1 MEIHYPTMNLRSSF
15 IVACSIALTFNL
27 SADEVEESINEALK
41 LYKEGKLTEA
51 SASLQIAVNGIN
63 EKKGGNISNA
73 LPEKI
78 GEWKGGEVNNS
89 NALSILGGGTTV
101 ERKYTKGEREA
112 TLTIIADSP
121 MIGQV
126 MGLMS
131 NPAIAGLA
139 GMKMKKVG
147 GNTVTLQKDQGMGQ
161 IVVDN
166 RFLIQIQ
173 GSELKEAEVLEL
185 AAGVKTDVLKELK

>member
-1 MEIHYPTMNLRSSF
+1 MNLRSSF

-27 SADEVEESINEALK
+27 SADEVEDSINEALK

>member
-1 MEIHYPTMNLRSSF
+1 MNLLSSLN
-15 IVACSIALTFNL
+15 ATCSLVFAFSL
-27 SADEVEESINEALK
+27 SADEVEDSSNEALK

-51 SASLQIAVNGIN
+51 SASLQIAVNSIN
-63 EKKGGNISNA
+63 EKKGGSISSA
-73 LPEKI
+73 LPAQI

-89 NALSILGGGTTV
+89 NALSILGGGTPV
-101 ERKYTKGEREA
+101 EREYTKGERGA

-121 MIGQV
+121 MIGQI

-147 GNTVTLQKDQGMGQ
+147 EQTVTLQKDQGMGQ
-161 IVVDN
+161 MVVDN

-173 GSELKEAEVLEL
+173 GSKLKEAEVLEL
-185 AAGVKTDVLKELK
+185 AAGVKIDLLKALK

>member
-1 MEIHYPTMNLRSSF
+1 MNLNLNLRSF
-15 IVACSIALTFNL
+15 LIATCSLVLALNL
-27 SADEVEESINEALK
+27 SADEVEDSINEALK

-51 SASLQIAVNGIN
+51 ATSLQIAVNGIN
-63 EKKGGNISNA
+63 EKKGGSISSA
-73 LPEKI
+73 LPDKI

-101 ERKYTKGEREA
+101 ERKYSKGERDA

-121 MIGQV
+121 MIGQI

-147 GNTVTLQKDQGMGQ
+147 DQTVTLQKDQGMGQ

-166 RFLIQIQ
+166 RFLVQIQ
-173 GSELKEAEVLEL
+173 GSKLKEAEVLEL
-185 AAGVKTDVLKELK
+185 AAGVKTEVLKALK